1 MKTNKNAS
9 IVSCPPC
16 GERACPRGLLSG
28 VAVATKRGAYKAFS
42 LMSPSIGPAD
52 YFLRKGG
59 RKGFTLIELLVV
71 VLIIGILAAV
81 ALPQYRVAVAKSRY
95 MELMTLANSIKDA
108 QEVYYLANGEYATS
122 FDQLDINVPGGG
134 SEDNGVITYP
144 NGSEIRVIHDNGT
157 RVLARN
163 ITQLCNNYEIPL
175 DHNIGKGKGW
185 KHFESRFCY
194 ASADGCDRDFGQK
207 VCRSL
212 GWEASDSKKPYNYYP
227 N

>member
-52 YFLRKGG
+52 HFLRKGG

-81 ALPQYRVAVAKSRY
+81 AVPQYQVAVAKSRLATY
-95 MELMTLANSIKDA
+95 MLLVKSLVEAEES
-108 QEVYYLANGEYATS
+108 YYLANGHYTDDLTALDVEPPNEGCTYKVSEWGNYYRCADFS
-122 FDQLDINVPGGG
+122 IGVYNDASNVQVQLRNSKQTYIAYLQYFTDEGNKKKGDIFCFSKG
-134 SEDNGVITYP
+134 ET
-144 NGSEIRVIHDNGT
+144 
-157 RVLARN
+157 ARN
-163 ITQLCNNYEIPL
+163 
-175 DHNIGKGKGW
+175 
-185 KHFESRFCY
+185 
-194 ASADGCDRDFGQK
+194 

-212 GWEASDSKKPYNYYP
+212 GPGEERESDDWEYVYQLSR
-227 N
+227 